1 MKPKLVVFDVAG
13 TTVRDDGDVVT
24 EALLQAFARF
34 RLKVQRAH
42 IREHMGLAKQQ
53 AIRLILRDSL
63 EPSTLLHPRLL
74 EAVHQDFLE
83 TMCLYYVDHA
93 EAIPGAED
101 TFSWL
106 RAQGVGVVLDTGFPR
121 RVLDAILVRLCWQ
134 DRGLISAAIASDEV
148 EFGRPSPEMLRR
160 AMRLTGVTDP
170 AWVAKVGDTPADLCE
185 GLNGGCG
192 QNIGVL
198 WGSHD
203 RASLGRFP
211 HTHLVQDFEELRAVL
226 DGQVPSCFGRGA
238 TPSTSGRAA
247 VIDERE
253 PARR

>member
-1 MKPKLVVFDVAG
+1 
-13 TTVRDDGDVVT
+13 
-24 EALLQAFARF
+24 
-34 RLKVQRAH
+34 
-42 IREHMGLAKQQ
+42 
-53 AIRLILRDSL
+53 
-63 EPSTLLHPRLL
+63 
-74 EAVHQDFLE
+74 
-83 TMCLYYVDHA
+83 
-93 EAIPGAED
+93 
-101 TFSWL
+101 
-106 RAQGVGVVLDTGFPR
+106 
-121 RVLDAILVRLCWQ
+121 
-134 DRGLISAAIASDEV
+134 
-148 EFGRPSPEMLRR
+148 MLRR

-170 AWVAKVGDTPADLCE
+170 ASVAKVGDTPADLCE

-198 WGSHD
+198 WGTHD
-203 RASLGRFP
+203 RASLDRFP